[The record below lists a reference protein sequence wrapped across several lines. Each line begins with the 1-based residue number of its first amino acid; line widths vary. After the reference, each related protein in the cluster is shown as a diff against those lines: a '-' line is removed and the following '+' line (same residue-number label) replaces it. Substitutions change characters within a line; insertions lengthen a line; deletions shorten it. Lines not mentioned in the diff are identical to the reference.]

1 MESEQLALIMAGPA
15 PEIGSS
21 GGAELSVQILKRAIA
36 GDRVAFDQIIL
47 RYQRRVFVTA
57 LRLLGRR
64 EDAQDAAQ
72 EVFLRLYRFMHRF
85 DEKRTLLPWLYRM
98 TVNVCHDLHRRRY
111 QGKGLRVDEAIAAS
125 ITFDPAREMMRMERR
140 QIIETALR
148 TLTEKERAA
157 IVLRD
162 IEGLSTKEVAGILG
176 SSETTVRSQISLAR
190 VKIKRFVDS
199 LEKRGTHEMP
209 RF

>member
-1 MESEQLALIMAGPA
+1 MESEELALRMAGPA
-15 PEIGSS
+15 PEIENS

-47 RYQRRVFVTA
+47 RYERRVFVTA

-85 DEKRTLLPWLYRM
+85 DEKRALLPWLYRM

-111 QGKGLRVDEAIAAS
+111 LGEGLRVEEEIAAS
-125 ITFDPAREMMRMERR
+125 IVFDPAREITLMERR

-162 IEGLSTKEVAGILG
+162 IEGLSTKDVAGILG
-176 SSETTVRSQISLAR
+176 SSETTVRSQISVAR
-190 VKIKRFVDS
+190 VKIKRFVDTF
-199 LEKRGTHEMP
+199 EKRH
-209 RF
+209 R